1 MTTNQREI
9 QRQLMKKYNIVF
21 DGPIDS
27 IANPQWPSTCN
38 TIFEH
43 IRQLGRTDYSQ
54 YRESIS
60 ADFTKSPWRYQV
72 QRRAKRITEKAK
84 LCIESRKNESGWR
97 LSLESEVM
105 ARFSVEIACRNC
117 RGRLWR
123 SEQEVTAI
131 SQSDADDANS
141 LEARQ
146 KRRQPCNCKNNG
158 LSREI
163 QEQGISPLFDDRAEE
178 AIIYSNELRAEL
190 PKRED
195 RPDRVYGLQVTER
208 LSRLLLAAENVRSSP
223 FRQDGEPLVFP
234 FLVIEAKSE
243 KGCDAFTDTQVQTA
257 FAIRELLSIQ
267 SQLGQV
273 AEEDT
278 EWDAGPLVWF
288 LSYKG
293 EQWRVSAA
301 YIHDNN
307 GKTFYRVVRLWS
319 GGVDSLDSAL
329 QLLLIVDYIADWA
342 RDIYREGVARSLLKL
357 ASHDTQSLVRDA
369 DIFSLAGNVKEWA
382 CSSPEASEPS
392 ASQSF
397 QDPLREFDCYAG
409 IFRDARFV
417 RSKFIGL
424 IITEENVE
432 QLLQTGATTGDTMR
446 LVAQL
451 LNSIRDSVR
460 VKGGVLNELEL
471 LWTDTDRNLSN
482 ISSPD
487 EIFYVVATSV
497 FYLTQHFDQTRE
509 LSYVAV
515 SESLIPDLAKIARFS
530 NPSRRLTEIPG
541 VNSLAVF
548 GELLKT
554 TPRANVSA
562 CISRLCLITGSIAKL
577 KNGKTPSTWA
587 MLPLEK
593 EDRDCI
599 IVKEAVVKTCKRPE
613 AREFLRDI
621 YSKHKVGRS
630 EPSSSIFRISSSMD
644 ELANSTQSPE
654 DQYKFS
660 KFSWRWSH
668 YADASSF
675 GDNMELLFAT
685 TEKSC
690 VENEWTPGFCV
701 FVLDSSVAKTGIKAN
716 KILSPQKKFA
726 DAIFYHKKAGSL
738 RGWNYNNDTNFVS
751 GSLKWNCARLA
762 NVLREDRAFSP
773 DHLMTKWDLLTT
785 GWRSKIEID
794 EDFEFSPE
802 RPFRRR
808 PYHHSLR
815 EALVGGKKETNL
827 LPQQDFIVIE
837 DDEET
842 EEELRN
848 PQATSVKPGRSE
860 SGSKDTAKADTGA
873 GKEDNPDGSPC
884 MPEDKGKKRPISAV
898 EQVDETEVSF
908 HLTRKTRHQESSGEM
923 TCRQSAVDTG
933 LENPRIDLGVASG

>member
-1 MTTNQREI
+1 MPPNKREI
-9 QRQLMKKYNIVF
+9 QRQLMKKYNIIF

-27 IANPQWPSTCN
+27 IADPQWPSICN

-60 ADFTKSPWRYQV
+60 ADFTKSPWKYQL

-141 LEARQ
+141 LKARQ

-178 AIIYSNELRAEL
+178 AIIYSSELRAEL

-223 FRQDGEPLVFP
+223 FRQDGDPLAFP

-243 KGCDAFTDTQVQTA
+243 KGCDAFTDAQVQTA
-257 FAIRELLSIQ
+257 FSIRELLSIQ
-267 SQLGQV
+267 NQLARV

-278 EWDAGPLVWF
+278 EWDACPLVWF

-301 YIHDNN
+301 YIHNQN
-307 GKTFYRVVRLWS
+307 GKTYYRVVRLWS

-342 RDIYREGVARSLLKL
+342 RDIYREGIARSLLKL

-382 CSSPEASEPS
+382 CSSPEASEAGP
-392 ASQSF
+392 SQSF
-397 QDPLREFDCYAG
+397 QDPLREFDCCAG
-409 IFRDARFV
+409 VLRDARFV
-417 RSKFIGL
+417 HSKFIGL

-432 QLLQTGATTGDTMR
+432 QLLQAGATNSDTGR

-451 LNSIRDSVR
+451 LSSIRDSVR

-471 LWTDTDRNLSN
+471 LWTDTDRNLST

-497 FYLTQHFDQTRE
+497 FYLTPHFDQTRE

-515 SESLIPDLAKIARFS
+515 SESLILDLAEIVGFS
-530 NPSRRLTEIPG
+530 YSSQELTD
-541 VNSLAVF
+541 F
-548 GELLKT
+548 
-554 TPRANVSA
+554 PRV
-562 CISRLCLITGSIAKL
+562 RLCLITGSISRL
-577 KNGKTPSTWA
+577 KNGKTQTPWA
-587 MLPLEK
+587 MLPHEE
-593 EDRDCI
+593 EDSDCSTTD
-599 IVKEAVVKTCKRPE
+599 EAVVKTCKRPE
-613 AREFLRDI
+613 AREFLWDI
-621 YSKHKVGRS
+621 YSKHRVGRN

-644 ELANSTQSPE
+644 ELANSTE
-654 DQYKFS
+654 GLKDQYNFS
-660 KFSWRWSH
+660 KFSWRWSC

-675 GDNMELLFAT
+675 GDNMELLFAMS
-685 TEKSC
+685 EKIR
-690 VENEWTPGFCV
+690 VDNEWTPKFCI

-738 RGWNYNNDTNFVS
+738 RGWNYSNDTNFVS
-751 GSLKWNCARLA
+751 GNLKPKCENLA
-762 NVLREDRAFSP
+762 KVLRADRAFSS
-773 DHLMTKWDLLTT
+773 DHSMTKWDLLTT
-785 GWRSKIEID
+785 GWRSKIETD

-808 PYHHSLR
+808 PYHYSLR
-815 EALVGGKKETNL
+815 EALVGGKTETNL
-827 LPQQDFIVIE
+827 LPQQEFIVIE
-837 DDEET
+837 DDEEM
-842 EEELRN
+842 EVDLRK
-848 PQATSVKPGRSE
+848 PQATGVETGRSE
-860 SGSKDTAKADTGA
+860 SGSKDTAKADTEA
-873 GKEDNPDGSPC
+873 EKEESLDSSHS
-884 MPEDKGKKRPISAV
+884 MLEDKGRKRLIDAV
-898 EQVDETEVSF
+898 EQGDDTEAST
-908 HLTRKTRHQESSGEM
+908 HLARKTRHQELLSEI
-923 TCRQSAVDTG
+923 TCRQSAVDTELG
-933 LENPRIDLGVASG
+933 KSQIEQGVASC

>member
-1 MTTNQREI
+1 MLPNQREI
-9 QRQLMKKYNIVF
+9 QRQLMKKYNIIF

-123 SEQEVTAI
+123 SEQEVAVT
-131 SQSDADDANS
+131 SQSNEDDAYS
-141 LEARQ
+141 LKARQ
-146 KRRQPCNCKNNG
+146 KRRQSCNCNTNG
-158 LSREI
+158 LSHEI

-178 AIIYSNELRAEL
+178 AIIYSDDLRAEL

-208 LSRLLLAAENVRSSP
+208 LSRLILAAESVRTSP
-223 FRQDGEPLVFP
+223 FRQDGDPLIFP

-243 KGCDAFTDTQVQTA
+243 KGSDTFTDTQVQTS

-267 SQLGQV
+267 HQLAQAV
-273 AEEDT
+273 EEDK
-278 EWDAGPLVWF
+278 WDAGPLVWF
-288 LSYKG
+288 MSYKG

-301 YIHDNN
+301 YIHDQN
-307 GKTFYRVVRLWS
+307 GKISYRVVRLWS
-319 GGVDSLDSAL
+319 GGIDSLDSAL

-342 RDIYREGVARSLLKL
+342 RDIYREGIACSLLKL

-369 DIFSLAGNVKEWA
+369 DIFSLAGNVKRWA
-382 CSSPEASEPS
+382 CNSPEASEVG
-392 ASQSF
+392 ASPSF
-397 QDPLREFDCYAG
+397 QDPLREFDSFAG

-432 QLLQTGATTGDTMR
+432 QLLQTGATTGDTCR
-446 LVAQL
+446 LTASL
-451 LNSIRDSVR
+451 CNSISDSVR
-460 VKGGVLNELEL
+460 VRGDVLNELEL

-487 EIFYVVATSV
+487 EMFYVVATSV
-497 FYLTQHFDQTRE
+497 FYLTPHFDQTRE

-515 SESLIPDLAKIARFS
+515 SESLIPDLG
-530 NPSRRLTEIPG
+530 EIGHCSVPPQLLATIPT
-541 VNSLAVF
+541 VASLAVF

-562 CISRLCLITGSIAKL
+562 CISRLCLVTGAISKL
-577 KNGKTPSTWA
+577 KNGKSPSTWA

-593 EDRDCI
+593 GRECSTVD
-599 IVKEAVVKTCKRPE
+599 EAVVKTCRRPW
-613 AREFLRDI
+613 AREFLWDI
-621 YSKHKVGRS
+621 YSKHRVGRN
-630 EPSSSIFRISSSMD
+630 EPTSSIFRISSSMD

-660 KFSWRWSH
+660 EFSWRWSY

-675 GDNMELLFAT
+675 GENMELLFAT

-690 VENEWTPGFCV
+690 VGNEWTPGFCI
-701 FVLDSSVAKTGIKAN
+701 FVLDSSIAKTGIKAN
-716 KILSPQKKFA
+716 KILSPQRKFA
-726 DAIFYHKKAGSL
+726 DAIFYDKKAGSL
-738 RGWNYNNDTNFVS
+738 RGWNYNNDTTFVS
-751 GSLKWNCARLA
+751 GNLKSKCVRLA
-762 NVLREDRAFSP
+762 KVLREPGAYSSG
-773 DHLMTKWDLLTT
+773 HLMTKWDVLTT
-785 GWRSKIEID
+785 GWRSKIEAD
-794 EDFEFSPE
+794 KDLELSPE

-808 PYHHSLR
+808 PYHYSLR
-815 EALVGGKKETNL
+815 EALLCGKKETNL
-827 LPQQDFIVIE
+827 VPQQDFILIE
-837 DDEET
+837 DDEEA
-842 EEELRN
+842 EEDVKRA
-848 PQATSVKPGRSE
+848 QVTSLKTNRLD
-860 SGSKDTAKADTGA
+860 SGTKDTAEVDIEVE
-873 GKEDNPDGSPC
+873 KEESHDGGR
-884 MPEDKGKKRPISAV
+884 MLDEKGKKRPIEVV
-898 EQVDETEVSF
+898 ELGDETEASTY
-908 HLTRKTRHQESSGEM
+908 LARKTRRHESLDEM
-923 TCRQSAVDTG
+923 TCTPPKDKAKPTSPMTV
-933 LENPRIDLGVASG
+933 L